1 MAAYSRKC
9 AVTGCNIEA
18 LLEAAH
24 ITPYQGPETNHIQNG
39 LLLRSDIHT
48 LFDCGLIAI
57 DPVSKKL
64 ILSSQLL
71 RGSYRHLAGRKLRVP
86 KEPAHAPST
95 EALRQHRRSTGL

>member
-1 MAAYSRKC
+1 MTNPKIALWQ
-9 AVTGCNIEA
+9 AVFRTIDESG
-18 LLEAAH
+18 
-24 ITPYQGPETNHIQNG
+24 YIQNG